1 MDIGRLARSVS
12 GFGNLRVKAW
22 LAAHRSLTQ
31 PSHVL
36 HRLSTPKHPPDTLSN
51 LTTFLARISSRGIKL
66 TTRFLITTSPRD
78 VKDHGPARRRS
89 HQRQRARPG
98 SGWPGGEAPV
108 PAARLR
114 VIPFF
119 ISRQGRPLRP
129 PIPLTAR
136 CHTWWRRQGSNLRP
150 PACKAGALPTELRP
164 RMHHGGP
171 VWTRTTDLTLIRRT
185 L

>member
-1 MDIGRLARSVS
+1 MYSATDIGRLARSVS

-36 HRLSTPKHPPDTLSN
+36 LRLSTPKHPPDTLSN

-66 TTRFLITTSPRD
+66 TTRFLLPHHPEMSKIARSSCLPRD
-78 VKDHGPARRRS
+78 AAGQHEFRMARNHAVGRSDGMASSHPFIISSKAQEALPA
-89 HQRQRARPG
+89 
-98 SGWPGGEAPV
+98 GG
-108 PAARLR
+108 R
-114 VIPFF
+114 
-119 ISRQGRPLRP
+119 RP
-129 PIPLTAR
+129 P
-136 CHTWWRRQGSNLRP
+136 WWRRQGSNLRP